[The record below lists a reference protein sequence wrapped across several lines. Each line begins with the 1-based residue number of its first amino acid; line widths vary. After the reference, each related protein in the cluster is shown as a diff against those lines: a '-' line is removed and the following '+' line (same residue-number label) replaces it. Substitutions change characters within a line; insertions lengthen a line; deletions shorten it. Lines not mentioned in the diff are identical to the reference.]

1 MLGRNIRAIEAE
13 VPQRRSAASWLGV
26 EEHCQQRRQ
35 GRRCHSYGLHAGC
48 RDGRA
53 TNGDAAARRCLLGL
67 LLDQAAAAESMH
79 SGRSRGGRR
88 RRRPAGPAAG
98 SRRARPPARRAGR
111 HGTSCWAGDAG
122 WVNRVAVAGIHVVA
136 TRYETWL
143 RPRAS
148 HAWLPCIRSTE
159 VDLTTILRTRSAEL
173 QRCSRLRTMYRSSG
187 GDSCDDA
194 SCERAASCEHARLT
208 LNGRRGGLSR
218 GASFVLEDHPP
229 APCPSYTSTRP
240 PPLWR
245 V

>member
-148 HAWLPCIRSTE
+148 HACHASEAQKSISPRSCGLDQQSYNAVVDYVPCTGLAAAI
-159 VDLTTILRTRSAEL
+159 AA
-173 QRCSRLRTMYRSSG
+173 MM
-187 GDSCDDA
+187 
-194 SCERAASCEHARLT
+194 RAASELRA
-208 LNGRRGGLSR
+208 
-218 GASFVLEDHPP
+218 A
-229 APCPSYTSTRP
+229 STRG
-240 PPLWR
+240 
-245 V
+245 